1 MHPKSE
7 SKTLTCVP
15 VCVRVFVCERACVSL
30 LRFLFVLLFCVGL
43 FVFVFHCSSV
53 LFALSNCCRVQ
64 KQAIGCTWTRTR
76 QLKNPE
82 SERGSD
88 TLRQS

>member
-30 LRFLFVLLFCVGL
+30 LRFLFVLLFFVGL
-43 FVFVFHCSSV
+43 FVLFVSV
-53 LFALSNCCRVQ
+53 HLFCLLCQIVLGCKNKLVDAL
-64 KQAIGCTWTRTR
+64 G
-76 QLKNPE
+76 
-82 SERGSD
+82 RGRID
-88 TLRQS
+88 